1 MDCQRKVSCC
11 TNNVLWLLN
20 GSNEYTTYMKD
31 QVFLITGGSS
41 GIGKATAKHLIAQGA
56 KMAITGRNQE
66 KLDRVAQEIG
76 AYGIHAD
83 VTKDKDIDRMYE
95 LVLSRFGRLDGLI
108 NNAGIGGAWKE
119 LDELTREDLD
129 SIYQTNVYGAMLVG
143 AKAAGIFK
151 KQGSGAI
158 VNIASTAGLK
168 GFAKGTVYAS
178 SKFALRGM
186 TQCWQAELRPHNVR
200 VMLVNPS
207 EVTTAFGQ
215 ESREERPEEA
225 KKLTSDEIA
234 HTIVTQLQMDPRGF
248 VPEVTVWATNPW

>member
-1 MDCQRKVSCC
+1 
-11 TNNVLWLLN
+11 
-20 GSNEYTTYMKD
+20 MKD
-31 QVFLITGGSS
+31 QVYLITGGSS

-56 KMAITGRNQE
+56 KVAITGRDKQ
-66 KLDRVAQEIG
+66 KLNDASEELG
-76 AYGIHAD
+76 AYSIHAD
-83 VTKDKDIDRMYE
+83 VTQDKDIDRMFE
-95 LVLSRFGRLDGLI
+95 DVLSHFGRLDGLI

-129 SIYQTNVYGAMLVG
+129 AIYQTNVYGAMLVG

-151 KQGSGAI
+151 KQQSGAI

-186 TQCWQAELRPHNVR
+186 TQCWQAELRPHNIR

-215 ESREERPEEA
+215 ENREERPDEA

-234 HTIVTQLQMDPRGF
+234 HTIVTQLSMDPRGF